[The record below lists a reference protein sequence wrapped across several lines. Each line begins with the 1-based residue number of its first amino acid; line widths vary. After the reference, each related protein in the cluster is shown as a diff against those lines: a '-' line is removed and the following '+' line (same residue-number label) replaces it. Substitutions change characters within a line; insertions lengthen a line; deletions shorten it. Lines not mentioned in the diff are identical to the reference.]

1 MSKKII
7 CSGAI
12 FYTLETKR
20 FLFVRRANT
29 KRDNVWGL
37 VGGTTEDKETPW
49 EGLQREIK
57 EEIGLIV
64 DENDLVKIGVFK
76 SFQKYD
82 TGIIDNEFHHVFIAE
97 LKVGID
103 QLICQKEEVEALKL
117 VTTKTYYDL
126 LNDAKTSNHF
136 IASNKKYYEFVLKK
150 ILEKLNN

>member
-57 EEIGLIV
+57 EEIGNVPNIKKTIPLETFV
-64 DENDLVKIGVFK
+64 SNDTNFLFHRYFFF
-76 SFQKYD
+76 FQAED
-82 TGIIDNEFHHVFIAE
+82 GIRDF
-97 LKVGID
+97 
-103 QLICQKEEVEALKL
+103 
-117 VTTKTYYDL
+117 
-126 LNDAKTSNHF
+126 
-136 IASNKKYYEFVLKK
+136 
-150 ILEKLNN
+150 

>member
-37 VGGTTEDKETPW
+37 VGCTTEDKETPW

-57 EEIGLIV
+57 EEIGNVPNIKKTIPLETFVSNDTQFLFHTYLCVIDKEFIPQLNKEHDGYAWVSFNKWPKPLHFGLKNTLESKVNIRKLETLFEVINLI
-64 DENDLVKIGVFK
+64 N
-76 SFQKYD
+76 
-82 TGIIDNEFHHVFIAE
+82 
-97 LKVGID
+97 
-103 QLICQKEEVEALKL
+103 
-117 VTTKTYYDL
+117 
-126 LNDAKTSNHF
+126 
-136 IASNKKYYEFVLKK
+136 
-150 ILEKLNN
+150 

>member
-29 KRDNVWGL
+29 KRDNVRGL

-57 EEIGLIV
+57 EEIGNVPNIKKTIPLETFV
-64 DENDLVKIGVFK
+64 SNDTNFLFHT
-76 SFQKYD
+76 YLC
-82 TGIIDNEFHHVFIAE
+82 IIDKEFIPQLNKEHDGYAWVSFNKWPRPLHFG
-97 LKVGID
+97 LKNTLESKVNLRKLETLFEVIN
-103 QLICQKEEVEALKL
+103 LI
-117 VTTKTYYDL
+117 
-126 LNDAKTSNHF
+126 N
-136 IASNKKYYEFVLKK
+136 
-150 ILEKLNN
+150 

>member
-57 EEIGLIV
+57 EEIGNIP
-64 DENDLVKIGVFK
+64 E
-76 SFQKYD
+76 KY
-82 TGIIDNEFHHVFIAE
+82 AR
-97 LKVGID
+97 K
-103 QLICQKEEVEALKL
+103 
-117 VTTKTYYDL
+117 
-126 LNDAKTSNHF
+126 
-136 IASNKKYYEFVLKK
+136 
-150 ILEKLNN
+150 